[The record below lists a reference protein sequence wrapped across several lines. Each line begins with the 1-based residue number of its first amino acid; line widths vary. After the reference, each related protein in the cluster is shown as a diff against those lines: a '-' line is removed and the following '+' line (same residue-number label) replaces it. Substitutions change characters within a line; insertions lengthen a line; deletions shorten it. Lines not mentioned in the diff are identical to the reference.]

1 MSLAAVTRT
10 EITMIK
16 RFIALTFILL
26 VSEFSSALANDEFII
41 ETLQKGKGDL
51 ATANQQISVHY
62 EGKLTD
68 GTVFDASRPRMK
80 PFSFTLGK
88 GQVIKGWDLG
98 VEGMAIGEI
107 RRLTIPPELGYG
119 AIGVRGV
126 IPPNATLIFEV
137 ELLAVSKPLTLG
149 QMNSDEL
156 LEAQAQGAV
165 IVDIRREDEWRKTGI
180 IEGAKTVTAFTKAGR
195 LDQDFERNFSSLAPS
210 LKTPIVLYCR
220 TGNRTSKLGN
230 ALVSQLGY
238 SNLSHLRNG
247 ITGWIK
253 NGLKSVPYSGQ

>member
-1 MSLAAVTRT
+1 
-10 EITMIK
+10 MIK
-16 RFIALTFILL
+16 RFIAVIFTLL
-26 VSEFSSALANDEFII
+26 VFEFSPALANEGFVV

-68 GTVFDASRPRMK
+68 GTVFDASRPRGW

-88 GQVIKGWDLG
+88 GEVIKGWDLG
-98 VEGMAIGEI
+98 LEGMSIGEI

-119 AIGVRGV
+119 ATGAGGV

-137 ELLAVSKPLTLG
+137 ELLAASKPLTLG
-149 QMNSDEL
+149 QMNPDEL
-156 LEAQAQGAV
+156 LAAQAQGAV
-165 IVDIRREDEWRKTGI
+165 IIDVRREDEWQKTGI
-180 IEGAKTVTAFTKAGR
+180 INGAKTITAFTKAGR
-195 LDQDFERNFSSLAPS
+195 LHQDFLQKFSSLASS

-220 TGNRTSKLGN
+220 TGNRTNKLGN
-230 ALVSQLGY
+230 ALVHQLGY

-247 ITGWIK
+247 IKGWIK
-253 NGLKSVPYSGQ
+253 HGMKRVPYAGQ

>member
-1 MSLAAVTRT
+1 
-10 EITMIK
+10 MIK
-16 RFIALTFILL
+16 RFIALIFSLL
-26 VSEFSSALANDEFII
+26 VLKFSTALANEGFIV

-51 ATANQQISVHY
+51 ATANQQVSVHY

-68 GTVFDASRPRMK
+68 GTVFDASRPRGQ
-80 PFSFTLGK
+80 PFSFILGK

-107 RRLTIPPELGYG
+107 RRLTLPPELGYG
-119 AIGVRGV
+119 ATGAGTV

-156 LEAQAQGAV
+156 LEAQAQGAI
-165 IVDIRREDEWRKTGI
+165 IVDIRREDEWQKTGI
-180 IEGAKTVTAFTKAGR
+180 IDGAKTITAFTKAGR
-195 LDQDFERNFSSLAPS
+195 LHEDFQQKFSSLVPS
-210 LKTPIVLYCR
+210 LRTSIVLYCR
-220 TGNRTSKLGN
+220 TGNRTTKLGN

-238 SNLSHLRNG
+238 SNLSHLHNG

-253 NGLKSVPYSGQ
+253 DGLKSVPYAGQ

>member
-1 MSLAAVTRT
+1 M
-10 EITMIK
+10 EMIMIK
-16 RFIALTFILL
+16 SFIALISTMLVLELSPAQANEGFI
-26 VSEFSSALANDEFII
+26 V

-51 ATANQQISVHY
+51 ATANKQISVHY

-68 GTVFDASRPRMK
+68 GTVFDASRPRGQ

-98 VEGMAIGEI
+98 VEGMAIGEV
-107 RRLTIPPELGYG
+107 RRLTIPPEMGYG
-119 AIGVRGV
+119 ATGAGGL

-137 ELLAVSKPLTLG
+137 ELLALSKPLTLG
-149 QMNSDEL
+149 QMTSDEL
-156 LEAQAQGAV
+156 LEAQAKGAV
-165 IVDIRREDEWRKTGI
+165 IVDIRREDEWQKTGI
-180 IEGAKTVTAFTKAGR
+180 IDGAKTITAFTKAGR
-195 LDQDFERNFSSLAPS
+195 LHQDFQQKFSSLTLS
-210 LKTPIVLYCR
+210 SKTPIVLYCR
-220 TGNRTSKLGN
+220 TGNRTNKLGN

-253 NGLKSVPYSGQ
+253 DGLKSVPYAGQ

>member
-1 MSLAAVTRT
+1 M
-10 EITMIK
+10 EMIMIK
-16 RFIALTFILL
+16 RFIALIFTLL
-26 VSEFSSALANDEFII
+26 VLEFSPSLANEGFIV
-41 ETLQKGKGDL
+41 ETLKKGKGDF

-62 EGKLTD
+62 EGKLID
-68 GTVFDASRPRMK
+68 GTVFDASRPRGQ

-119 AIGVRGV
+119 ATGAGRV

-137 ELLAVSKPLTLG
+137 ELLAVSEPLKLG
-149 QMNSDEL
+149 QMNSSEL
-156 LEAQAQGAV
+156 LEAQSQGAV
-165 IVDIRREDEWRKTGI
+165 IIDIRREDEWRKTGI
-180 IEGAKTVTAFTKAGR
+180 IEGAKTITAFTKTGR
-195 LDQDFERNFSSLAPS
+195 LHQDFQQKFSSLVPS

-220 TGNRTSKLGN
+220 TGNRTTKLGN

-238 SNLSHLRNG
+238 SNLSHLSDG

-253 NGLKSVPYSGQ
+253 NGLKNVPYAGQ

>member
-1 MSLAAVTRT
+1 
-10 EITMIK
+10 MIK
-16 RFIALTFILL
+16 RFIALIFTLL
-26 VSEFSSALANDEFII
+26 VMKFSTALANEGFIV

-68 GTVFDASRPRMK
+68 GTVFDASRPRGQ

-119 AIGVRGV
+119 ATGAGGF

-149 QMNSDEL
+149 QINPREL
-156 LEAQAQGAV
+156 LAAQAQGAV
-165 IVDIRREDEWRKTGI
+165 IVDIRREDEWQKTGI
-180 IEGAKTVTAFTKAGR
+180 IEGAKTITAFTKAGH
-195 LDQDFERNFSSLAPS
+195 LHQDFQQKFSSLGPS

-220 TGNRTSKLGN
+220 TGNRTNKLGN
-230 ALVSQLGY
+230 ALVRQLGY

-247 ITGWIK
+247 IKGWIK
-253 NGLKSVPYSGQ
+253 DGMKRVPYAGQ

>member
-1 MSLAAVTRT
+1 M
-10 EITMIK
+10 IMIK
-16 RFIALTFILL
+16 RFIALIFTLL
-26 VSEFSSALANDEFII
+26 VSEYSPALANEGFIV
-41 ETLQKGKGDL
+41 ETLQKGQGDL

-68 GTVFDASRPRMK
+68 GTVFDASRPRGQ

-119 AIGVRGV
+119 ATGAGGV

-156 LEAQAQGAV
+156 LEAQAQGSV
-165 IVDIRREDEWRKTGI
+165 IIDIRREDEWQKTGI
-180 IEGAKTVTAFTKAGR
+180 IDGAKTITAFTKAGR
-195 LDQDFERNFSSLAPS
+195 LHQDFQQKFSSLTQS

-220 TGNRTSKLGN
+220 TGNRTNKLGN

-247 ITGWIK
+247 ITGWI
-253 NGLKSVPYSGQ
+253 NDGLKSVPYAGQ

>member
-1 MSLAAVTRT
+1 
-10 EITMIK
+10 MIK
-16 RFIALTFILL
+16 RFIALIFTLL
-26 VSEFSSALANDEFII
+26 VVKFSTALANEGFIV

-68 GTVFDASRPRMK
+68 GTVFDASRPRGQ
-80 PFSFTLGK
+80 PFTFILGK

-119 AIGVRGV
+119 ATGAGRV

-165 IVDIRREDEWRKTGI
+165 IVDIRRQDEWQKTGI
-180 IEGAKTVTAFTKAGR
+180 IEGAKTITAFTKAGR
-195 LDQDFERNFSSLAPS
+195 LHQDFPQKFSSLASS
-210 LKTPIVLYCR
+210 LTTPIVLYCR
-220 TGNRTSKLGN
+220 TGNRTNKLGN

-238 SNLSHLRNG
+238 SNISHLRGG
-247 ITGWIK
+247 ITGWFK
-253 NGLKSVPYSGQ
+253 DGLKSIPYPDQ

>member
-1 MSLAAVTRT
+1 
-10 EITMIK
+10 MIK
-16 RFIALTFILL
+16 SFFAL
-26 VSEFSSALANDEFII
+26 VSTLLLLEFSTAQANEGFIV

-51 ATANQQISVHY
+51 ATANRQISVHY

-68 GTVFDASRPRMK
+68 GTVFDASRPRGQ

-98 VEGMAIGEI
+98 VEGMAVGEI

-119 AIGVRGV
+119 AAGAGGV

-137 ELLAVSKPLTLG
+137 ELLGVSKPLTLG
-149 QMNSDEL
+149 QMKPDDL
-156 LEAQAQGAV
+156 LEALAQGAV
-165 IVDIRREDEWRKTGI
+165 IVDIRREDEWQKTGI
-180 IEGAKTVTAFTKAGR
+180 IDGAKTITAFTKAGR
-195 LDQDFERNFSSLAPS
+195 LHQDFQQKFSSVVSS
-210 LKTPIVLYCR
+210 LQTPIVLYCR
-220 TGNRTSKLGN
+220 TGNRTTKLGN

-247 ITGWIK
+247 ITGWFK
-253 NGLKSVPYSGQ
+253 DGLKSVPYAD